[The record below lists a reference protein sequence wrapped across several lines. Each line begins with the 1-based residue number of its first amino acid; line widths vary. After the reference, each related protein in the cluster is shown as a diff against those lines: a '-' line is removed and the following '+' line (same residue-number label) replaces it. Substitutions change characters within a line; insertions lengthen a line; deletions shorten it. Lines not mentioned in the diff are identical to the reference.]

1 MKKILYALLAFTL
14 GAACC
19 ACNDDDDPV
28 VVASELEIT
37 PPQLVFEYNSTES
50 QVVTVKTDG
59 SAWTAEPDAKW
70 ITVTPADGSFAVSVT
85 ANTDTSDRSSTV
97 TVKADEL
104 TATLTVTQRFNR
116 EGNWYVEIVPQ
127 NGATFYNVSDNG
139 KWAAGSLKGYTII
152 YNIETGE
159 AVYNTIE
166 GEEGMAN
173 QIDVFDISDDG
184 IAVGTCYEM
193 PSVFRNGEW
202 QQLDTQGYSSG
213 SVTAISPDGTLCG
226 GYVGT
231 GSNYKPVRWKNGQI
245 EFLTCPETTY
255 TGQEAYAGFVVKSMS
270 ADGTCVGADWTDQL
284 GCYWDKQGNVVYYGE
299 STLIIQDDW
308 LMSDYGTQA
317 MISPDGRYITTTMF
331 DYSQQIMQ
339 PPFSVPT
346 AIVYDMTTRQV
357 SKLDYEGGSCG
368 DCTTK
373 DGITFF
379 GTAWIGTSE
388 LAVVY
393 ENGTYTPMQTW
404 LKDNYGI
411 RINHSGGEP
420 IGVSADGK
428 TIVGYYLLE
437 GNYVDYVIHLGER
450 IK

>member
-1 MKKILYALLAFTL
+1 
-14 GAACC
+14 
-19 ACNDDDDPV
+19 
-28 VVASELEIT
+28 
-37 PPQLVFEYNSTES
+37 
-50 QVVTVKTDG
+50 
-59 SAWTAEPDAKW
+59 
-70 ITVTPADGSFAVSVT
+70 
-85 ANTDTSDRSSTV
+85 
-97 TVKADEL
+97 
-104 TATLTVTQRFNR
+104 
-116 EGNWYVEIVPQ
+116 
-127 NGATFYNVSDNG
+127 
-139 KWAAGSLKGYTII
+139 
-152 YNIETGE
+152 
-159 AVYNTIE
+159 
-166 GEEGMAN
+166 MAN

-184 IAVGTCYEM
+184 VAVGACYEM
-193 PSVFRNGEW
+193 PSEFRNGEW

-357 SKLDYEGGSCG
+357 SKLDYEGGSSG
-368 DCTTK
+368 NCTTK

-379 GTAWIGTSE
+379 GTAGIGTSE

>member
-1 MKKILYALLAFTL
+1 
-14 GAACC
+14 
-19 ACNDDDDPV
+19 
-28 VVASELEIT
+28 
-37 PPQLVFEYNSTES
+37 
-50 QVVTVKTDG
+50 
-59 SAWTAEPDAKW
+59 
-70 ITVTPADGSFAVSVT
+70 
-85 ANTDTSDRSSTV
+85 
-97 TVKADEL
+97 
-104 TATLTVTQRFNR
+104 
-116 EGNWYVEIVPQ
+116 
-127 NGATFYNVSDNG
+127 
-139 KWAAGSLKGYTII
+139 
-152 YNIETGE
+152 
-159 AVYNTIE
+159 
-166 GEEGMAN
+166 
-173 QIDVFDISDDG
+173 
-184 IAVGTCYEM
+184 
-193 PSVFRNGEW
+193 
-202 QQLDTQGYSSG
+202 
-213 SVTAISPDGTLCG
+213 
-226 GYVGT
+226 
-231 GSNYKPVRWKNGQI
+231 
-245 EFLTCPETTY
+245 
-255 TGQEAYAGFVVKSMS
+255 MS

-357 SKLDYEGGSCG
+357 SKLDYEGGSSG
-368 DCTTK
+368 NCTTK

-379 GTAWIGTSE
+379 GTAGIGTSE

>member
-1 MKKILYALLAFTL
+1 
-14 GAACC
+14 
-19 ACNDDDDPV
+19 
-28 VVASELEIT
+28 
-37 PPQLVFEYNSTES
+37 
-50 QVVTVKTDG
+50 
-59 SAWTAEPDAKW
+59 
-70 ITVTPADGSFAVSVT
+70 
-85 ANTDTSDRSSTV
+85 
-97 TVKADEL
+97 
-104 TATLTVTQRFNR
+104 
-116 EGNWYVEIVPQ
+116 
-127 NGATFYNVSDNG
+127 
-139 KWAAGSLKGYTII
+139 
-152 YNIETGE
+152 
-159 AVYNTIE
+159 
-166 GEEGMAN
+166 
-173 QIDVFDISDDG
+173 
-184 IAVGTCYEM
+184 
-193 PSVFRNGEW
+193 
-202 QQLDTQGYSSG
+202 
-213 SVTAISPDGTLCG
+213 
-226 GYVGT
+226 
-231 GSNYKPVRWKNGQI
+231 
-245 EFLTCPETTY
+245 
-255 TGQEAYAGFVVKSMS
+255 
-270 ADGTCVGADWTDQL
+270 
-284 GCYWDKQGNVVYYGE
+284 
-299 STLIIQDDW
+299 
-308 LMSDYGTQA
+308 MSDYGTQA

-368 DCTTK
+368 NCTTK